1 MLARIDSSVFFLSD
15 RLSSLRITLVRITAA
30 AAAAAAAALIIA
42 TTTTTTNTM
51 ILSG

>member
-1 MLARIDSSVFFLSD
+1 MLARIDSFVFFLSD

-30 AAAAAAAALIIA
+30 AAAAALIIA

-51 ILSG
+51 VLSG